1 MFAPRAKRSSQ
12 NRGPDRERVQFTTF
26 SLQFTTFSPV
36 GACTQNVLAASL
48 PLPLPL
54 TPSEYRPVRRAAL
67 RNGSRSRS
75 QCPCAAPTW
84 WLEDRA
90 ITAGGLASRSICRFL
105 GRGEGCSPTWAAGRP
120 HGHPQRCTHSAAPPP
135 PRALQRIRAQ
145 PGSSPKHI
153 ASWSTAPRRYR
164 TLRRSKRATTAAA
177 AAPPPQPRATAEDC
191 RTETG

>member
-54 TPSEYRPVRRAAL
+54 PLTPSQYRPVRRAAL

-90 ITAGGLASRSICRFL
+90 ITAGGLASPLDLPLPGARRGL
-105 GRGEGCSPTWAAGRP
+105 LAHMGGRSPTWAPTAL
-120 HGHPQRCTHSAAPPP
+120 HPQRCPPSP
-135 PRALQRIRAQ
+135 PRPAKNPRSARSQ
-145 PGSSPKHI
+145 PKAHCQLVHCSS
-153 ASWSTAPRRYR
+153 
-164 TLRRSKRATTAAA
+164 
-177 AAPPPQPRATAEDC
+177 
-191 RTETG
+191 